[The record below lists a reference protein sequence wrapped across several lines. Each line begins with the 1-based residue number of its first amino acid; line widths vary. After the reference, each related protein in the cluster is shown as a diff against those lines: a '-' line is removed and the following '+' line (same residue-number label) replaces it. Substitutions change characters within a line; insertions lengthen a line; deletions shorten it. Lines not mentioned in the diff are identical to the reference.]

1 MAIAQD
7 NFDVFRSNAFEGQ
20 VASIEVCKI
29 ISRMVEG
36 DFLPFGRAVIRGAG
50 RRTCAPVT
58 DKTVAA
64 DIIGFT
70 VRSMAQSS
78 PTTPNEQ
85 GIYASGYRV
94 DYVASILE
102 DGPIKML
109 CVDGAV
115 AGNLV
120 EVIVTA
126 GDDLGRLTAGGKGV
140 ELNMVRWVDDVEAG
154 AIGEIRA
161 HGLLSVD
168 AGTTTPP
175 AP

>member
-7 NFDVFRSNAFEGQ
+7 SFDVFRSNAFEGQ

-36 DFLPFGRAVIRGAG
+36 DFIPFGRAVIRGAG
-50 RRTCAPVT
+50 RRSCAPVT
-58 DKTVAA
+58 DKSTAA

-70 VRSMAQSS
+70 VRSQSQSS
-78 PTTPNEQ
+78 PTMPNEQ

-102 DGPIKML
+102 DGPIKMV

-115 AGNLV
+115 AGDV
-120 EVIVTA
+120 AEVIVA
-126 GDDLGRLTAGGKGV
+126 VGDNQGCLTAGGNGV
-140 ELNMVRWVDDVEAG
+140 ALNMVRWVDDVEAG

-161 HGLLSVD
+161 HGLLT
-168 AGTTTPP
+168 A
-175 AP
+175 

>member
-7 NFDVFRSNAFEGQ
+7 NFDVFRSKAFEGQ

-29 ISRMVEG
+29 LSRMVEG
-36 DFLPFGRAVIRGAG
+36 DFIPFGRAVIRGAG
-50 RRTCAPVT
+50 RRSCAPVT
-58 DKTVAA
+58 EKTVAA

-78 PTTPNEQ
+78 PTMPNEQ

-109 CVDGAV
+109 CVDGAL
-115 AGNLV
+115 AGDAA
-120 EVIVTA
+120 EVVVTA
-126 GDDLGRLTAGGKGV
+126 GDTQGCLTAGGKGV

-154 AIGEIRA
+154 AIGEIRV
-161 HGLLSVD
+161 HGLLSIE
-168 AGTTTPP
+168 AGAAT